1 MSTPD
6 RLINMSD
13 DELAKFQ
20 EGCQPDSYPYIIAEK
35 EWQRRERIEQHKLDL
50 DLINKQVKWMKFSA
64 ILGVVSVIIGAVVGA
79 YLQKNWSQ
87 QPQPTIQQEISES
100 TPAR

>member
-1 MSTPD
+1 MSWLNSKKAANQTAIPTLLPKKSGND
-6 RLINMSD
+6 VK
-13 DELAKFQ
+13 ELNNI
-20 EGCQPDSYPYIIAEK
+20 S
-35 EWQRRERIEQHKLDL
+35 LTL

-79 YLQKNWSQ
+79 YLQKNCSQ